1 MELTRQLR
9 AQTILPLAWIAERL
23 SLGTRGHLAWLLQ
36 SRLERRRLPPAGQR
50 LLGISQSH

>member
-1 MELTRQLR
+1 VELTRQLR